1 MGASADGLERADE
14 PAGRARRRSRGPGPP
29 ARSGIL
35 VADDNADG
43 REAMSYF
50 LQSEGHSVVRPV
62 TAPARSVQRSRTSR
76 TSRSWTSA
84 CSGLNGYQVAERLR
98 EAGGATPVVLIALS
112 GLGQDEDKRRAAD
125 AGFDCHFTKP
135 VDIPALMKLLGEV
148 ADR

>member
-1 MGASADGLERADE
+1 MTEPGANPFPIVGVGEAPEPRPRPSRAL
-14 PAGRARRRSRGPGPP
+14 R
-29 ARSGIL
+29 IL

-50 LQSEGHSVVRPV
+50 LQSEGHSVVS
-62 TAPARSVQRSRTSR
+62 ASDG
-76 TSRSWTSA
+76 TSA
-84 CSGLNGYQVAERLR
+84 LSAALEDKPDVAILDIGMPGLNGYQVAERLR

-112 GLGQDEDKRRAAD
+112 GLGQDEDIRRAAD
-125 AGFDCHFTKP
+125 AGFDRHFTKP